1 MSDHRLPPYSERYPA
16 PYISVDMAIITAED
30 GVLKVLLEERDN
42 LPGGKALALPH
53 EIVFEALDLEAI
65 AERYIS
71 NKLGLFDLPIE
82 VVHVSSHPYRDPRGR
97 VISITYLALTES
109 QRLHEVLEARPWLH
123 LVTAEFHPQA
133 FLSSLHYG
141 DRRIEAALDHETAI
155 AAAIRMLRD
164 RLDSSLMPFNLLPEA
179 GFTIFDLQKVH
190 EAILGYSVD
199 KITFRKRVLGR
210 LFCDQY
216 RLVKTGLVECGSH
229 RPAAI
234 YRLC

>member
-1 MSDHRLPPYSERYPA
+1 MSHHRLPPYNERYLA
-16 PYISVDMAIITAED
+16 PYISVDMAIMTAEN

-53 EIVFEALDLEAI
+53 EIVFEVLDLEAI
-65 AERYIS
+65 AGRYIT
-71 NKLGLFDLPIE
+71 NKFGLFDLPLE
-82 VVHVSSHPYRDPRGR
+82 VAHVSSQPDRDTRGR
-97 VISITYLALTES
+97 VISITYLALTEA
-109 QRLHEVLEARPWLH
+109 QRLHEVLEARQRLH

-133 FLSSLHYG
+133 ILSSLHYG
-141 DRRIEAALDHETAI
+141 DCRIEAALDHEAAI

-164 RLDSSLMPFNLLPEA
+164 RLDGSLMPFNLLPEA
-179 GFTIFDLQKVH
+179 GFTIFELQKVH

-216 RLVKTGLVECGSH
+216 RLVKTGFVECGSH
-229 RPAAI
+229 RPAAL
-234 YRLC
+234 YRLG